1 MRDDKKQS
9 LERLLHV
16 SHQSNKSQ
24 FYVPRLPPPTPD
36 MNATILYKY
45 HKFNNC
51 SWEGKWID
59 VGNVMYE
66 GEGMVNGRATTIK
79 QVSFQEKYVS
89 TMEQLQGKKTS
100 DI

>member
-1 MRDDKKQS
+1 
-9 LERLLHV
+9 
-16 SHQSNKSQ
+16 
-24 FYVPRLPPPTPD
+24 
-36 MNATILYKY
+36 
-45 HKFNNC
+45 
-51 SWEGKWID
+51 
-59 VGNVMYE
+59 MYE